1 MKRMNGSSSSPA
13 PDEVG
18 ARPSAGGRRVVGA
31 LAAGLLAGTSLLA
44 TAGPAQAATAV
55 SVADGVLGVD
65 ASAGEDNDIT
75 VSRITFPGGATR
87 YQVQDS
93 GDTLNAGRGC
103 NRVNPNTVRCTTNNV
118 DEVRVRT
125 GNGDDEVR
133 LNVALRSTVDAG
145 AGNDWV
151 SGGTGRDVVDAGAG
165 NDTVYGGAGNDRIDG
180 GAGNDTLDGG
190 QGNDRLDGGPGNDTL
205 RGRAGNDEL
214 HGGQGRDRLDGG
226 PGNDTCQADPGDT
239 RISC

>member
-1 MKRMNGSSSSPA
+1 M
-13 PDEVG
+13 
-18 ARPSAGGRRVVGA
+18 GA

-44 TAGPAQAATAV
+44 TAAPAQAATAV
-55 SVADGVLGVD
+55 SVADGILRID

-75 VSRITFPGGATR
+75 VSRITLRGGATR

-103 NRVNPNTVRCTTNNV
+103 TRVNPNTVRCTTADV

-165 NDTVYGGAGNDRIDG
+165 NDTVYGGLGNDRLDG

-190 QGNDRLDGGPGNDTL
+190 QGNDRLDGGPGNDRL
-205 RGRAGNDEL
+205 RGGADNDRIDGGAGNDRLEGNAGNDDL
-214 HGGQGRDRLDGG
+214 DGRDGVRRNDRLDGG
-226 PGNDTCQADPGDT
+226 PGNDTCRADANDT